1 MLLPTQ
7 PLLHKL
13 WKLNLLTILTVSWS
27 FCLWPILLVTVE
39 IPTSLALL
47 WLMTPNI
54 ISISYSFAPQ
64 SSRWTNLCPPF
75 PCTDTGLW
83 ISIDQLIFCN
93 TNIRVSSLLCRPEH
107 RSLVG
112 PLTQGHITVTKDP
125 VLNRELSG
133 STSCTLNNEEI
144 WLSAW
149 TILSIFL
156 QDVLIPPLSLSV
168 AFYKYGRIIF

>member
-1 MLLPTQ
+1 MLLATQ

-13 WKLNLLTILTVSWS
+13 WIIKLNPLTILTVSWS

-39 IPTSLALL
+39 TPTSLALL

-54 ISISYSFAPQ
+54 ISISCSFAPQ
-64 SSRWTNLCPPF
+64 SSQWTNLCPLF

-83 ISIDQLIFCN
+83 ITIDQLISCN
-93 TNIRVSSLLCRPEH
+93 TNMRVSSLLYRPEH

-112 PLTQGHITVTKDP
+112 PLTQGHIIVTKDL

-156 QDVLIPPLSLSV
+156 QDVLILPL
-168 AFYKYGRIIF
+168 